1 MRTNTKQVRNAI
13 KLHILE
19 SVTDVNGD
27 TFNDLKSA
35 CNHLNSEFKRVSNY
49 PYNVQKFPN
58 AQNRFSDYLCG
69 LPFNFLYMNYDVNNF
84 INEITENTKKFDI
97 NKTLHLY
104 HYLIYSETQKN
115 L

>member
-1 MRTNTKQVRNAI
+1 MKTNSKQVRNAI

-19 SVTDVNGD
+19 SVTDNEGNN
-27 TFNDLKSA
+27 FNDLKSA
-35 CNHLNSEFKRVSNY
+35 CNRLNDEFNRVSNY
-49 PYNVQKFPN
+49 PYNLQKFPN
-58 AQNRFSDYLCG
+58 NQDRFSDYLQG
-69 LPFNFLYMNYDVNNF
+69 LPFNFLYMNYEINNF
-84 INEITENTKKFDI
+84 INEITENTKEFDI